1 MTIGDVAR
9 ASGLPT
15 KTVRYYA
22 DIGLVKPDARSQSG
36 YRLYSDIELRKL
48 IFVRRARAFGFSVE
62 ACRELL
68 DLYQDRDRPSRD
80 VKKLAMQR
88 IAEIERKM
96 RELELLHRE
105 LSHLAESCH
114 GDDRPDCP
122 ILSSFAEDG
131 AVPEIS
137 EK

>member
-1 MTIGDVAR
+1 MLTIGDVAR

-22 DIGLVKPDARSQSG
+22 DIGLVQPDARSQSG
-36 YRLYSDIELRKL
+36 YRLYSDTEVRKL

-62 ACRELL
+62 ECRELL
-68 DLYQDRDRPSRD
+68 DLYGNRDRPSRD
-80 VKKLAMQR
+80 VKNLALQR

-96 RELELLHRE
+96 LELEMLHKE
-105 LSHLAESCH
+105 LSHLADACR

-122 ILSSFAEDG
+122 ILSNLADDSVSPTG
-131 AVPEIS
+131 S
-137 EK
+137 